1 MNNLFKIAEKQ
12 LDWEVRSRQ
21 RKDFTLIDVID
32 YAVMVREHMDYQDRG
47 KAISKAKRGIKK

>member
-32 YAVMVREHMDYQDRG
+32 YAVMVRQHMDYQDRG
-47 KAISKAKRGIKK
+47 KAISKARG